1 MGRPK
6 SDAATRTFR
15 TLLEQMIWERRQTLQ
30 EFVDYAEVF
39 AREHSEPG
47 TIGVRHLQRLI
58 AGRRPNGEP
67 LRPVQPVTA
76 RLLERI
82 FDVSI
87 DDLLAE
93 PRPSEVAERSR
104 PGRDEIEL
112 AAVLDWLDDRA
123 GWPPRTSRTKVR
135 AQLVGLDQGDM
146 LDHGARRARVGRAEL
161 ASALTSYY
169 GDSSVYRATCAGTTI
184 VTSIET
190 RSDWLDLNCP
200 LNGVSDR
207 FTLVDE
213 PYGRDP
219 LGDITASAAVSRL
232 AESAALGGRFANL
245 PLYRL
250 LSVDISQ
257 EQVHGRVSVVPF
269 AEYALTA
276 DLLERELVDAVAGQA
291 VAGQKPLRDKHLPN
305 LDSVHRL
312 SDRVCAGGVAALCA
326 IARPR
331 DQFHGARDF
340 ALLIQERSG
349 QVLNATGRL
358 AVIPKGFHQ
367 PLTDVRAETSIGATL
382 RRELEEE
389 LFGRSDVDATVGN
402 GRLAAPM
409 HPGRWSEPMRWLS
422 EDPAR
427 LRTECTGFGLNL
439 MSGNYEF
446 ASLVVIDDEEFWTR
460 YGGQIEANWEAA
472 GLRLYSSL
480 DTDLLTDLITQES
493 WSNEGLFALLQGLRR
508 LSEVGGDRVAL
519 PPIRSVT
526 ASGPS

>member
-30 EFVDYAEVF
+30 EFIDYAEVF

-93 PRPSEVAERSR
+93 PRPPEVAERSR
-104 PGRDEIEL
+104 PGHDEVEL

-123 GWPPRTSRTKVR
+123 GWPPKTSRAKVR
-135 AQLVGLDQGDM
+135 ARLVGLDHGDM
-146 LDHGARRARVGRAEL
+146 LDQGARRARVGRAEL

-169 GDSSVYRATCAGTTI
+169 GDSSVYRATYAGRTI

-213 PYGRDP
+213 PYGRDS
-219 LGDITASAAVSRL
+219 LGDLTASAAVSRL
-232 AESAALGGRFANL
+232 AELTALGGRFANL

-250 LSVDISQ
+250 LSVDIGR

-276 DLLERELVDAVAGQA
+276 DLLERELVDAVAGR
-291 VAGQKPLRDKHLPN
+291 KPLRDKHLPD
-305 LDSVHRL
+305 LDAVHGL
-312 SDRVCAGGVAALCA
+312 SNRVCAGGVVALCA

-340 ALLIQERSG
+340 ALLIQERSR

-358 AVIPKGFHQ
+358 SVIPKGFHQ
-367 PLTDVRAETSIGATL
+367 PLTDFRAETPIGATL

-389 LFGRSDVDATVGN
+389 LFGRSDVDATTGN

-427 LRTECTGFGLNL
+427 VRMECTGFGLNL

-460 YGGQIEANWEAA
+460 YGGQIEANWEAT

-480 DTDLLTDLITQES
+480 DAELLADLITLES